1 MQGTFPNEI
10 RIAQLIPIY
19 KSGNKENLVNYSPIF
34 AVSCFSK
41 IPEKLCITGCIYIW
55 LKTICFIKNSL
66 ACKKGHCAYH
76 AIVQLT
82 DQIKACLIKTFFID
96 LFLDLYLFIDL
107 LYRYVFIDFFKAYDT
122 ADHKILL
129 KKLSHYGIKNK
140 SLDWFI
146 CYLSNRKQL
155 IGYNVHNK
163 STLYLECHGDPFL
176 NLYCSCF
183 I

>member
-1 MQGTFPNEI
+1 MYNRLYLYLTENDLLYQKQFGLQKRTLRLSCYRSTHRSNQGMF
-10 RIAQLIPIY
+10 
-19 KSGNKENLVNYSPIF
+19 NKN
-34 AVSCFSK
+34 
-41 IPEKLCITGCIYIW
+41 
-55 LKTICFIKNSL
+55 
-66 ACKKGHCAYH
+66 
-76 AIVQLT
+76 
-82 DQIKACLIKTFFID
+82 FFID

-163 STLYLECHGDPFL
+163 STLYLECHRDPFL
-176 NLYCSCF
+176 DLYCSCF